1 MVMPSR
7 VWISCYRRLT
17 SPPCLEKASRT
28 PRGFF
33 LREDTPNTG
42 HDRHK
47 STERPR
53 GTLKAVLDGSAH
65 RILSEW
71 LLSD

>member
-33 LREDTPNTG
+33 LREDSPNTG
-42 HDRHK
+42 YDGRK
-47 STERPR
+47 STECSR
-53 GTLKAVLDGSAH
+53 GAFKAVLDGSTH